1 MENTRSRG
9 LALLF
14 KETVSL
20 YWRLSADAAAI
31 HGVGTL
37 SGPRRTILS
46 TLHDVGP
53 QTVSHLAR
61 ARAQTRQRLQPVVN
75 ALVRDGLVEAIPNP
89 MHKRSPLMRLTAS
102 GKQHVRGILEKEGAL
117 LARLR
122 LRSSTTE
129 LVKAAAVLRDARET
143 LGEQLPELLRS
154 PPTKGRPAT
163 GGRRRNR

>member
-1 MENTRSRG
+1 MGNTRTRG

-20 YWRLSADAAAI
+20 YLRLSADAAAI
-31 HGVGTL
+31 HGAGTL

-46 TLHDVGP
+46 ALHAGP

-89 MHKRSPLMRLTAS
+89 MHKRSPLMGLTAS
-102 GKQHVRGILEKEGAL
+102 GERQVRDILAKEGAL

-122 LRSSTTE
+122 PRSSAAE
-129 LVKAAAVLRDARET
+129 LLKAAAVLHDARET
-143 LGEQLPELLRS
+143 LGKQLPELLRS
-154 PPTKGRPAT
+154 PPPKARPAT

>member
-1 MENTRSRG
+1 MKNARTRG

-14 KETVSL
+14 NETVAL
-20 YWRLSADAAAI
+20 YLRLSADAAAI
-31 HGVGTL
+31 HAAGTL
-37 SGPRRTILS
+37 SGPRRTLLS
-46 TLHDVGP
+46 ALQAGP

-61 ARAQTRQRLQPVVN
+61 SRAQTRQRLQPIVN

-102 GKQHVRGILEKEGAL
+102 GQEYVRDMLEKEGAL

-122 LRSSTTE
+122 PRSSATE
-129 LVKAAAVLRDARET
+129 LLDAAAVLHDARET

-154 PPTKGRPAT
+154 APAKGRPARR
-163 GGRRRNR
+163 GRRRNK